1 MGWFFVFFFLL
12 SLCVPFWNLFL
23 PFILGCSGSLI
34 LEPDRQIRASSSWEW
49 INETGDQVRWSPGQ
63 ARLQDQGPS
72 WASGDRSKNHKQR
85 EWLRIDL
92 GEKKKITG
100 TDTTAIS
107 WNKMTCHWNC
117 LEFAWVS
124 PSQNTM
130 FCLKVTNLQKKKSN
144 KSSPCLCEK
153 NLCGGYTD
161 GCVDK
166 RAGISLRN
174 LFRACCQC
182 ENSSIITFLNA
193 DKKSRPEKW
202 FEISDRGGGKGKE
215 TWK

>member
-1 MGWFFVFFFLL
+1 MKWGGFFFFFLL
-12 SLCVPFWNLFL
+12 SFCVHIWNLFL
-23 PFILGCSGSLI
+23 PFILGCSGSLS

-117 LEFAWVS
+117 SEFAWVS
-124 PSQNTM
+124 PSQNIM
-130 FCLKVTNLQKKKSN
+130 FCLKVTNLHLVSVRRTRVEGIQ
-144 KSSPCLCEK
+144 
-153 NLCGGYTD
+153 
-161 GCVDK
+161 CVDK
-166 RAGISLRN
+166 RAGISL
-174 LFRACCQC
+174 
-182 ENSSIITFLNA
+182 
-193 DKKSRPEKW
+193 
-202 FEISDRGGGKGKE
+202 
-215 TWK
+215 WKPF